1 MNEFSLQINNRM
13 YRVKIRKFTGD
24 NVIVDVDDNTFEV
37 AVDLSDTP
45 KQKIVQREVH
55 IEGDQPKRL
64 GSLDKTGRTTIL
76 APLPGVAIRYEVN
89 VGDSVKQGQ
98 TLIILEAMKMENDI
112 PSTIEGTVAEIL
124 VNPGDNVREGDA
136 LVIIDGKVS

>member
-76 APLPGVAIRYEVN
+76 APLPGVAIRHEVN

-98 TLIILEAMKMENDI
+98 TLIILEAMKMENPIYAPTD
-112 PSTIEGTVAEIL
+112 GTVKEIK
-124 VNPGDNVREGDA
+124 VKANDSVETEQVM
-136 LVIIDGKVS
+136 VIIG